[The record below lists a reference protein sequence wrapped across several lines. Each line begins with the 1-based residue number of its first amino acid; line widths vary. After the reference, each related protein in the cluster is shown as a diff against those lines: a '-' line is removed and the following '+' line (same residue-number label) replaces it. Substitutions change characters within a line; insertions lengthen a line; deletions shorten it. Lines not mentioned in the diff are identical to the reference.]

1 MSTTGEHEIDEMST
15 RNGQPFKASY
25 GKLLM
30 WFFLISDTFTF
41 AAFLMAYTS
50 NRMANLEIWPV
61 PAEVFSTIPFPPLD
75 SLLTSFG
82 LDTHDLP
89 LVFVTIMTS
98 LLIASSVTMV
108 RAVQEGIQMNRKG
121 VIKWM
126 IPTIIFGAMFLG
138 AQYYE
143 WTHLMHNTLSGGLS
157 DAMTIAQNPF
167 SAAGQFGHNGVT
179 VMGPPAFANF
189 FFAVTGFHGLHVL
202 VGVGL
207 NIWLLIATMNGRF
220 EKVGHYEM
228 VEKVGLYWHFV
239 DLVWVYVFL
248 SYYLL

>member
-1 MSTTGEHEIDEMST
+1 MSQTSEHDLKEIANM
-15 RNGQPFKASY
+15 NGKPFKASY

-41 AAFLMAYTS
+41 AAFLMAYAS
-50 NRMANLEIWPV
+50 NRFANLDTWPV
-61 PAEVFSTIPFPPLD
+61 AAEVFSNIPIH
-75 SLLTSFG
+75 G
-82 LDTHDLP
+82 LDHHHLP

-126 IPTIIFGAMFLG
+126 IPTIVFGILFLFC
-138 AQYYE
+138 QYLE
-143 WTHLMHNTLSGGLS
+143 WTHLFEEGMVIS
-157 DAMTIAQNPF
+157 ANPF
-167 SAAGQFGHNGVT
+167 SNLGHVSETGIW
-179 VMGPPAFANF
+179 GPPAFANF
-189 FFAVTGFHGLHVL
+189 FFAITGFHGLHVL
-202 VGVGL
+202 VGVLL
-207 NIWLLIATMNGRF
+207 NIWLLIETMNGRF

-228 VEKVGLYWHFV
+228 VEKIGLYWHFV